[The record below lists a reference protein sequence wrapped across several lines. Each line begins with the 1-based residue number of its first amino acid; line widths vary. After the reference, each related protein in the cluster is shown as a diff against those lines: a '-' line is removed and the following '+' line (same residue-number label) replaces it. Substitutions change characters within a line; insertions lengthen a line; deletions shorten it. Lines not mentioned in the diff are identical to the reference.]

1 MKLLKQLD
9 DCVSRGRALTKA
21 IAEAQFGD
29 DSPEARSI
37 TRRWGIYDAAPMVH
51 VSASTIRAAED
62 DGRLPVPE
70 MVNKG
75 RAGSQRAG
83 YTIEQIN
90 NMRDIFGTRPQ
101 RPEGQDPVVVGIAA
115 HKGGAYKTA
124 TAVHF
129 AQKMA
134 LDGLRVLLVD
144 ATDPQATASLYH
156 GYVPDLHVHAED
168 TLLPFYLGER
178 DDAFYAVKPTCWP
191 NLDIIPSCLAVHRIE
206 SEVMPLFEADKLN
219 TQPHLLLRAAIESI
233 WDSYD
238 LIVLDSAPNLGIGTM
253 NVVCASDV
261 IVVPTPAELY
271 DYCSANQ
278 FFAMLRDLMANVD
291 MGGFEPDVRVLV
303 TKYSN
308 AFGSQSEWMDEQIRN
323 AFGGMVLKEVVRV
336 TDEVGKGQ
344 VRMRTVFEQAANQ
357 RSTPRAWKNAVQ
369 IWEPV
374 CNEIFER
381 LVVPRWKNQEAE

>member
-1 MKLLKQLD
+1 MGLLKQLD
-9 DCVSRGRALTKA
+9 ECIARGNAMTKA
-21 IAEAQFGD
+21 IAEFQFGD
-29 DSPEARSI
+29 DSPAARAI
-37 TRRWGIYDAAPMVH
+37 TRRWGIQEVAAMVG
-51 VSASTIRAAED
+51 VSQTTIRAAEE
-62 DGRLPVPE
+62 DGRLPVPD
-70 MVNKG
+70 MVQKG
-75 RAGSQRAG
+75 KIHQRDG
-83 YTIEQIN
+83 YTISQIN
-90 NMRDIFGTRPQ
+90 YMRDVFGTRPH
-101 RPEGQDPVVVGIAA
+101 RPEGAAPVIVGIAA

-124 TAVHF
+124 TAVHL
-129 AQKMA
+129 AQKLA

-156 GYVPDLHVHAED
+156 GYVPDLHIHAED

-178 DDAFYAVKPTCWP
+178 TDAFYAIKPTCWP

-206 SEVMPLFEADKLN
+206 SEVMPLHDAGKLPIL
-219 TQPHLLLRAAIESI
+219 PHELLRAAIETV

-238 LIVLDSAPNLGIGTM
+238 VIVMDSAPNLGIGTL

-278 FFAMLRDLMANVD
+278 FFSMVRDLIAGVD
-291 MGGFEPDVRVLV
+291 LNGFEPDVRVLI

-308 AFGSQSEWMDEQIRN
+308 AFGSQSEYMEGCIRD
-323 AFGGMVLKEVVRV
+323 AFGSMVLTNMVRV

-357 RSTPRAWKNAVQ
+357 RSTPMAWRNAVQ

-374 CNEIFER
+374 CQEIFNR
-381 LVVPRWKNQEAE
+381 LIKPRWNTEETA